1 MKKKS
6 KPKVKQCPCACVPPP
21 RKRRQT
27 PAYSPRPPPQ
37 FYSPLPIPQSEFH
50 ADTVKRIV
58 QDEFKR
64 YHAPRQVVTV
74 SGIATQTDVSQP
86 DFESISRVLNPL
98 SMSAALEEVRR
109 VGSDIRVKAEEQ
121 EKIEMD
127 EALEEGRE
135 KVRRR
140 KERLER
146 EAMEAA
152 RRAFMPTPT
161 MSQPEEL

>member
-64 YHAPRQVVTV
+64 YHSTRPNVIRGEM
-74 SGIATQTDVSQP
+74 STQTETDFP
-86 DFESISRVLNPL
+86 DDISEG
-98 SMSAALEEVRR
+98 SFGMTAALEEMRREGSAFGVRR
-109 VGSDIRVKAEEQ
+109 GEQIAIESQIEQ
-121 EKIEMD
+121 EQ
-127 EALEEGRE
+127 LQ
-135 KVRRR
+135 
-140 KERLER
+140 ER
-146 EAMEAA
+146 EREIELRMEAA
-152 RRAFMPTPT
+152 RAAFKPIPVMA
-161 MSQPEEL
+161 QPEEL